1 MVSHASE
8 VERARLEE
16 LERMVAS
23 LREDSELANALLGL
37 SGALAE
43 VRSLE
48 QTIDLAV
55 RMVNELMGA
64 DRCFAASWIPGQQRF
79 VVTGQVGFEG
89 EQLDLLYELAGLPD
103 GLPLLRQALKQK
115 APLMIGDT
123 VTDGHLTMNDAKLRT
138 ARAYCGLPLI
148 RWGEE
153 FGGIGMLYEEP
164 RRFTPKDEAMARGI
178 ARQVGVALANARQF

>member
-1 MVSHASE
+1 MVSHVSE
-8 VERARLEE
+8 VERARLSE

-55 RMVNELMGA
+55 RIVNELMGA

-79 VVTGQVGFEG
+79 IVTGQLAFPG
-89 EQLDLLYELAGLPD
+89 EPLERRDELAEVPD
-103 GLPLLRQALKQK
+103 RLPLLRHALKQH
-115 APLMIGDT
+115 APLMIGGT
-123 VTDGHLTMNDAKLRT
+123 VTEGHLTMNDAKLRT

-148 RWGEE
+148 
-153 FGGIGMLYEEP
+153 
-164 RRFTPKDEAMARGI
+164 
-178 ARQVGVALANARQF
+178 